1 MILNVVRPL
10 KNRKMGRLEKLKRQA
25 ILEANQRNLGIIVE
39 QSKLDDKEKEV
50 SEHNEELKKEIESMT
65 KKLESLVMDK
75 NVSTIQLKK
84 TLKDLRNERKLM
96 KHFKDLE
103 KKIEK
108 TEKDIESIEGKNV
121 DKIDS
126 RREGVGKLLKG
137 LVKVFAGIVGARIFF
152 HFSPD
157 HKEHIKGIIDALV
170 NKVRNI

>member
-1 MILNVVRPL
+1 
-10 KNRKMGRLEKLKRQA
+10 MGRLGKLKRQA

-75 NVSTIQLKK
+75 NISKMQFKK

-108 TEKDIESIEGKNV
+108 TETDIEGIEGKDL
-121 DKIDS
+121 DKRDMV
-126 RREGVGKLLKG
+126 REKLGKALKG
-137 LVKVFAGIVGARIFF
+137 LVTVFAGVVGTKIALDL
-152 HFSPD
+152 SPG
-157 HKEHIKGIIDALV
+157 HKEHIKGIVDALL
-170 NKVRNI
+170 NKVRSI